1 MFSSVPG
8 AALAAPSPES
18 TELFSTEQLTRFA
31 DVLRRTAVPYRVVN
45 GKATRSDVPPA
56 PINASTGIVT
66 TVRDLERFDL
76 ALRADVLLAPQTR
89 AAAWTNVTVD
99 GVPLPTGLGWFVQN
113 VDGRPVVWSFGVVKD
128 AWSSLIVKL
137 PNQDVTFIL
146 LANSDGLSA
155 PFALENGD
163 VTTSVFAKLFLKAFT
178 P

>member
-1 MFSSVPG
+1 MVS
-8 AALAAPSPES
+8 
-18 TELFSTEQLTRFA
+18 
-31 DVLRRTAVPYRVVN
+31 
-45 GKATRSDVPPA
+45 GKATRSDVPAP

-66 TVRDLERFDL
+66 TIRDLTRFDL
-76 ALRADVLLAPQTR
+76 ALRSDFLLNPQTR
-89 AAAWTNVTVD
+89 AAAWSNVTVG

-113 VDGRPVVWSFGVVKD
+113 VDGQAVVWTFGVVKD
-128 AWSSLIVKL
+128 AWSSLIVKA

-163 VTTSVFAKLFLKAFT
+163 VSTSVFAKLFLKAFA